1 MFTITTLLYK
11 LPIAGARHLVTRDTE
26 GINSDENYC
35 QVRGQT
41 KDGEK

>member
-11 LPIAGARHLVTRDTE
+11 LPTAGARHLVTRDTE
-26 GINSDENYC
+26 GTNSDGNYS
-35 QVRGQT
+35 QVRGQA